1 MRGPR
6 WSGWIRPACTRRPW
20 RGPYGRQAGPLHPC
34 TSSGPYGRSRI
45 KIVGRGRDVRSRR
58 YRYTRPR
65 DTTVVP
71 AMKSARLPVLEV
83 MTSDPVTAV
92 PDLTVAQAA
101 SVMRDRGVGSLIVV
115 EGGKAV
121 GILTERDIVTK
132 VAAEDR
138 KASTLKVR
146 DVMTSPVV
154 SVHPHE
160 EVEEAARRM
169 SKRRIRR
176 LPVVQDGKL
185 LGVITENDILRV
197 WPHLVEVTREWARAG
212 MFEEGPGPVEGHC
225 DSCGVY
231 STQLMRDGKLL
242 LGPECRER

>member
-1 MRGPR
+1 M
-6 WSGWIRPACTRRPW
+6 
-20 RGPYGRQAGPLHPC
+20 
-34 TSSGPYGRSRI
+34 
-45 KIVGRGRDVRSRR
+45 D
-58 YRYTRPR
+58 
-65 DTTVVP
+65 VP

-83 MTSDPVTAV
+83 MTKDPVTSG
-92 PDLTVAQAA
+92 PEITVTQAA
-101 SVMRDRGVGSLIVV
+101 TVMRDRGVGSLIVV
-115 EGGKAV
+115 EGDKAI
-121 GILTERDIVTK
+121 GIVTERDIVTK

-138 KASTLKVR
+138 KSSTLKVR

-212 MFEEGPGPVEGHC
+212 LFDEGPGPVEGHC